1 MVRSTITRQANKKIM
16 AVVETRTAS
25 AGKFGS
31 EENVI
36 IAVLLK
42 GRLKAMDNLGVAGI
56 LQTYAEKAR
65 NAKTTEKLREVV
77 RELKTELDLRKIR
90 IEEDDN
96 G

>member
-1 MVRSTITRQANKKIM
+1 MVRSTITRQANRKIT
-16 AVVETRTAS
+16 AVAETRTAS

-42 GRLKAMDNLGVAGI
+42 GGLKAMDNLGVAGI

-65 NAKTTEKLREVV
+65 NAKTRKATGRNSPPTNRE
-77 RELKTELDLRKIR
+77 REAEQRSKIR
-90 IEEDDN
+90 N
-96 G
+96 RM

>member
-1 MVRSTITRQANKKIM
+1 MVRSIVAQRENRKIT
-16 AVVETRTAS
+16 AVAETRTAS
-25 AGKFGS
+25 AGKFGF

-42 GRLKAMDNLGVAGI
+42 GRLKAMDNLGVAGV

-90 IEEDDN
+90 IEEEDN

>member
-1 MVRSTITRQANKKIM
+1 MELRG
-16 AVVETRTAS
+16 E
-25 AGKFGS
+25 
-31 EENVI
+31 
-36 IAVLLK
+36 L
-42 GRLKAMDNLGVAGI
+42 MDNLDVAGV

-65 NAKTTEKLREVV
+65 NAKTTKMLRDVV